1 VVVGWSMVG
10 AGVIADALAVVEGYR
25 AKQAGDQLSKDS
37 QAGKTFDPSV
47 ESTGKTANVAAIAL
61 GIGGTAV
68 AITGAIILISSG
80 GSARPE
86 AETKTARLSLSPW
99 LGPGLVGGGA
109 RLCF

>member
-1 VVVGWSMVG
+1 MVG

-25 AKQAGDQLSKDS
+25 AKQAGDQLTKDS
-37 QAGKTFDPSV
+37 QAGGKTFDPSV
-47 ESTGKTANVAAIAL
+47 QSTGKTANVAAIAL
-61 GIGGTAV
+61 AIGGTAV
-68 AITGAIILISSG
+68 AITGAIILITSG